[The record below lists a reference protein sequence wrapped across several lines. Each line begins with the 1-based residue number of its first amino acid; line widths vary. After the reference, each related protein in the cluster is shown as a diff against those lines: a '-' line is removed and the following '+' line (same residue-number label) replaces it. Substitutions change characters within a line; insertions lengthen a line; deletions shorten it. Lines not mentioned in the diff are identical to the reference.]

1 MTSHDKKATDVVRVR
16 ALRDLDGYSRLISHR
31 PVLPDSLGLLALRTS
46 VLLLVMAM
54 SSLVSAQAFISHSGY
69 FGGNDD
75 TEAISMKV
83 VNGETYFLGATEAT
97 DYPVTDGSVLKMDA
111 NGPTDDYV
119 VTKLDV
125 NGNIVYSTYLGSS

>member
-1 MTSHDKKATDVVRVR
+1 MKKN
-16 ALRDLDGYSRLISHR
+16 LLFEPNWFILDIFKYYSNSYQRTLFWGTILWLVILLSAN
-31 PVLPDSLGLLALRTS
+31 GL
-46 VLLLVMAM
+46 
-54 SSLVSAQAFISHSGY
+54 SAQAFISHSGY
-69 FGGNDD
+69 FGGNNE

-125 NGNIVYSTYLGSS
+125 NGNIVYATYLGSSRG

>member
-1 MTSHDKKATDVVRVR
+1 MINKLCLPKGE
-16 ALRDLDGYSRLISHR
+16 ALSRLSA
-31 PVLPDSLGLLALRTS
+31 SFGATSFLALF
-46 VLLLVMAM
+46 LLFFCLSAE
-54 SSLVSAQAFISHSGY
+54 LSAQAFISHSGY
-69 FGGNDD
+69 FGGNNE

-119 VTKLDV
+119 VT
-125 NGNIVYSTYLGSS
+125 

>member
-1 MTSHDKKATDVVRVR
+1 MKKN
-16 ALRDLDGYSRLISHR
+16 LLFEPNWFILDIFKYYSNSYQRTLFWGTILWLVILLSAN
-31 PVLPDSLGLLALRTS
+31 GL
-46 VLLLVMAM
+46 
-54 SSLVSAQAFISHSGY
+54 SAQAFISHSGY